1 MKRKVK
7 DSRWVYVVVQD
18 PAENP
23 QLLGQQ
29 DPNRPEPFIPAF
41 LNKIGAT
48 KFLPLMTKAEGK
60 TYEVEAMRFEAVTA
74 YAGRNGFAVLVLE
87 EDGRVIE
94 TVAPPASSPNG

>member
-1 MKRKVK
+1 MKSKTE

-18 PAENP
+18 PAEKP

-29 DPNRPEPFIPAF
+29 DPNGTEPFIPAF

-48 KFLPLMTKAEGK
+48 KFLPRMAKAKGK

-74 YAGRNGFAVLVLE
+74 FAGRNGFAVVVLE

-94 TVAPPASSPNG
+94 TVKPPASSNG